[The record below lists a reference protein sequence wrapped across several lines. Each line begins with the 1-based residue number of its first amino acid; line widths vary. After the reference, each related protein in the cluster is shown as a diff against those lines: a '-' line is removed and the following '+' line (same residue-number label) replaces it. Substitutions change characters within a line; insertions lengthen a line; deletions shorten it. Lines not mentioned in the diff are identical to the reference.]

1 MVDAYPHEET
11 VTMDPSRT
19 HLLDNQRL
27 SSCNLSCTYASSFID
42 HIDSLHKIIVGVHNL
57 PTFTW
62 RRIYFVSFMWC
73 SVLTC
78 GSSVASS
85 LKDISLGKGIL
96 PYTSH
101 IHLQL
106 RIFPYSPSVR
116 ERMTDLEPGTRKP
129 RTRLHRCCSSLSCA
143 CTPPLKWGMNDLK
156 RLRRWGDQK
165 FPRVVMMAV
174 IAPRKSCHKNRP

>member
-116 ERMTDLEPGTRKP
+116 ERMTDLEPGTRNMEP
-129 RTRLHRCCSSLSCA
+129 GSRERGCTVAALLYLVLALHPSNEGWM
-143 CTPPLKWGMNDLK
+143 TWKD
-156 RLRRWGDQK
+156 
-165 FPRVVMMAV
+165 
-174 IAPRKSCHKNRP
+174 